1 MSMALWIWLASE
13 KRLVGE
19 LSTLMF
25 HDLSVFAIDTTEGI
39 KQELIEMLRLQNL
52 LVTEILS
59 KSIVK
64 EETLQD
70 YITRK
75 AEWYIPADEAIK
87 LKLADGYYSDMS
99 KIPFAE
105 KIPKVSATQESPRSG
120 GEKTG

>member
-1 MSMALWIWLASE
+1 MENCQRLCSMTYL
-13 KRLVGE
+13 
-19 LSTLMF
+19 
-25 HDLSVFAIDTTEGI
+25 FAIDTTEGI
-39 KQELIEMLRLQNL
+39 KQELIEILRLQNL

-87 LKLADGYYSDMS
+87 LKLADGYY
-99 KIPFAE
+99 K
-105 KIPKVSATQESPRSG
+105 
-120 GEKTG
+120 